1 MTPRAPSLPDQ
12 ALRAGAIAFAALLL
26 AGCAGHH
33 AQPPSPAQRGHALA
47 QRACAACHAVEPGRD
62 SPDPKAAA
70 FGSLEMRHVAG
81 LEGRVAELA
90 RAGHYAMPPQALT
103 PDEARDVVAY
113 IESLAP

>member
-1 MTPRAPSLPDQ
+1 MTPRAPSPSVPSLRPGAV
-12 ALRAGAIAFAALLL
+12 ALAALVL

-33 AQPPSPAQRGHALA
+33 AQPASPAQRGHAVA

-62 SPDPKAAA
+62 SPNPKAAA

-81 LEGRVAELA
+81 LEGRVADLA
-90 RAGHYAMPPQALT
+90 RTGHYAMPPQALT

-113 IESLAP
+113 IESLGP